1 MKHVTCD
8 MSPDRQFEA
17 DLLELGFQAAKASY
31 VQEDAGWML
40 GMYFAAV
47 LLANRVPVERVF
59 GNAA

>member
-1 MKHVTCD
+1 
-8 MSPDRQFEA
+8 MSLDRQFEA

-40 GMYFAAV
+40 GMYFAAL